1 MTDYT
6 KLRELATKAAP
17 GPWTVQNGAIIRH
30 FYPLPVAAVIADVSD
45 PAHPS
50 AKADAEYIA
59 AASPDVVIVLLDEIE
74 RLRTALTK
82 ISEIRDSIVG
92 MQGFNFSEHAYPLVA
107 ALNAAGFKGMG
118 YEISHA
124 NLGMLIAQRD
134 AAGHQLAA
142 VSAARDEA
150 CDKLESWVSA
160 LPPNLQALG
169 EADIARMRKVGK

>member
-6 KLRELATKAAP
+6 KLRELATKATP

-59 AASPDVVIVLLDEIE
+59 AASPDGVIALLDEIE
-74 RLRTALTK
+74 RLRSLWDTDPTAAAFRA
-82 ISEIRDSIVG
+82 RDEAIDAG
-92 MQGFNFSEHAYPLVA
+92 RIAVA
-107 ALNAAGFKGMG
+107 
-118 YEISHA
+118 
-124 NLGMLIAQRD
+124 R
-134 AAGHQLAA
+134 LAA

-160 LPPNLQALG
+160 LPPNLQAIG
-169 EADIARMRKVGK
+169 EIDIARMRKVGK